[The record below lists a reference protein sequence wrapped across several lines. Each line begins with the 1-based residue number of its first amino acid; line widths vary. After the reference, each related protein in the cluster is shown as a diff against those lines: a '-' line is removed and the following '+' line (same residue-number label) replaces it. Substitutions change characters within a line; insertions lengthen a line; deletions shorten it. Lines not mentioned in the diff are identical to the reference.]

1 MEKKP
6 LFYLNNSHYFC
17 FGSEVKFI
25 MSLLEIQPEVN
36 IKKIKKFLVC
46 GFRSLFKERTS
57 FFSGIKELEPANNL
71 IINKNKNIKIT
82 KYWNLKYSP
91 LKIHENE
98 IYEESKR
105 LLNKS
110 ISIRMRSDV
119 PIAFCMSGGIDSTAI
134 ASIANKKL
142 GTKIHTFS
150 VIDKDNRYDESKNIL
165 DVINYIE
172 CNSTFIRTSPIRFL
186 ENLEKIISYFQ
197 SPIPTISYYI
207 HNQLIKSI
215 KKSGFSVVMSGTGA
229 DEIYSGYYDHYNFW
243 LEMMS
248 SKPNFKKVLNDWMN
262 GYSLKINNPLIKNIS
277 NFLKN
282 KKFRS
287 HLYQNSKDFN
297 KLLIDKIDDRFNEIN
312 YSSDNLRNRM
322 LNELNQEIVP
332 AILFSDDLNSMMY
345 SIENRSPF
353 LDKDLVEFMSKVDSK
368 FLIQKGMLKFILREN
383 VKNLLPKNV
392 VFNKEKIGFN
402 ASILSFVNLKNNDFV
417 GWLTSSSPIFDLVD
431 KGKFTK
437 FLREDFSKN
446 FFQNSYLILYLLK
459 YF

>member
-1 MEKKP
+1 
-6 LFYLNNSHYFC
+6 
-17 FGSEVKFI
+17 
-25 MSLLEIQPEVN
+25 
-36 IKKIKKFLVC
+36 
-46 GFRSLFKERTS
+46 
-57 FFSGIKELEPANNL
+57 
-71 IINKNKNIKIT
+71 
-82 KYWNLKYSP
+82 
-91 LKIHENE
+91 
-98 IYEESKR
+98 
-105 LLNKS
+105 
-110 ISIRMRSDV
+110 MRSDV

-150 VIDKDNRYDESKNIL
+150 VINKDNRYDESKNIL
-165 DVINYIE
+165 DVINYID